1 MKFRRA
7 TVPRMRT
14 ASLSEAPLHG
24 TDTLPPPWPGRRV
37 PLNGGIVYLRST
49 PGGPGSEPALYVH
62 GLGGASTNWT
72 DYAGLLSDHL
82 DGQALDLFGFG
93 RSGPAPRNN
102 YRIESHVRTVIAA
115 IERRGG
121 PVHLIGNSLGGLT
134 SILVTGRR
142 PDLVTTLTLI
152 SPAVPDLR
160 PPRQMSTPLFPLLLL
175 PGIARAVERRMAG
188 ISAEER
194 VQAMLELCFADLE
207 RVPEQRLTEA
217 IDEARIRADLPWA
230 ATALASSFRSL
241 VATYLTPGGRN
252 PWRIAAGIRKPTL
265 IIWGDRDKLVNVRNA
280 ARLAGVMPDARLLVL
295 AGVGHTPQ
303 LEDPV
308 SCARATLA
316 FLEETREPVPTREPA

>member
-1 MKFRRA
+1 
-7 TVPRMRT
+7 MRT
-14 ASLSEAPLHG
+14 ATLSDAPLHR
-24 TDTLPPPWPGRRV
+24 TDQLPPPWPGRRV
-37 PLNGGIVYLRST
+37 PLNGGLVYVRRT
-49 PGGPGSEPALYVH
+49 PGGPDSEAALYVH

-72 DYAGLLSDHL
+72 DYAGLLSNRL

-93 RSGPAPRNN
+93 RSGPAPRGD
-102 YRIESHVRTVIAA
+102 YRIETHVQTVIAA
-115 IERRGG
+115 IDALGG

-188 ISAEER
+188 ISPEER

-217 IDEARIRADLPWA
+217 IDEARVRADFPWA
-230 ATALASSFRSL
+230 ATALARSFRSL
-241 VATYLTPGGRN
+241 VAAYLTPGVRN
-252 PWRIAAGIRKPTL
+252 PWRIAAGIKQPTL

-280 ARLAGVMPDARLLVL
+280 PRLAALIPDARLLVL
-295 AGVGHTPQ
+295 PGIGHTPQ
-303 LEDPV
+303 LEDPL
-308 SCARATLA
+308 SSARATLA
-316 FLEETREPVPTREPA
+316 MLDEVRTATFAGPEPA